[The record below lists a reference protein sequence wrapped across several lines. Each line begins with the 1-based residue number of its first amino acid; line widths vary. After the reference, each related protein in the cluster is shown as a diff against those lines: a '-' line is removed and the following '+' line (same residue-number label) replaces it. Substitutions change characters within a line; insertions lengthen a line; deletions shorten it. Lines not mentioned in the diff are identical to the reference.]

1 MRRLSIRVR
10 LAFAHTIVLGTL
22 LSLCSVAF
30 YRVAAA
36 RLYSQLD
43 KQLEE
48 HSVVLRPF
56 FNVSQAEVSWL
67 VDKKNVEQF
76 SSLIA
81 HAVFDGQGHYLD
93 GSALAKVFI
102 FSFTDA
108 ARQALE
114 KREPTW
120 ETLSLPYGHRVRA
133 LNSTITGSDGR
144 VYVFRVGILLD
155 QPEDDLRQLG
165 LVLTLLVP
173 LVTLIGGAT
182 GWWMAG
188 RALRP
193 VAEITG
199 TAQRIT
205 ASNLAQR
212 LPLRGTGDELD
223 RLSAT
228 LNQMIA
234 RLEHSFEQMSQ
245 FISNVSHELRTPLA
259 ALRGTCE
266 VALRTAQSE
275 KEYREVISSSIEDLD
290 RLSRTV
296 SNLLSLARAETG
308 QLALNRRPEN
318 LTELVRDAVESTRM
332 LAAERGICIECET
345 EADVTAEV
353 DAEHLLR
360 LLVNLLDNAI
370 KYNRTNGR
378 IEVALRAVDSWLVVS
393 VRDSGVGI
401 PAEDLPRI
409 FDRFYR
415 GRADGEES
423 AGGTGLGLSLAR
435 WTAGAHGGRIE
446 VESQLGQGST
456 FRVWLPQNAPKDSKE
471 SLTRF
476 PSRRDYARASSTDEG
491 ALGPTDA
498 RAWAMNPMR
507 RSTTVEKHLVRW
519 SYWLGIACAL
529 VALIWR
535 GLVAVGI
542 PERITYADRAIGY
555 AGFFNGALLFLLIAT
570 ATASYVSATT
580 QKT

>member
-1 MRRLSIRVR
+1 MGRLSIRIR
-10 LAFAHTIVLGTL
+10 LALAHTIVLGTL
-22 LSLCSVAF
+22 LGFCSVAF

-36 RLYSQLD
+36 RVYSQVD

-48 HSVVLRPF
+48 QFAVLRPF

-67 VDKKNVEQF
+67 VDKKNIEQF

-81 HAVFDGQGHYLD
+81 YAVFDEQGQYLD

-108 ARQALE
+108 AGHALE

-120 ETLSLPYGHRVRA
+120 ETLSLAYGHRLRA

-144 VYVFRVGILLD
+144 VYVFRVGMLLD
-155 QPEDDLRQLG
+155 QTEDDLRQLA
-165 LVLTLLVP
+165 LVLALLVP
-173 LVTLIGGAT
+173 LVTFIGGAT

-199 TAQRIT
+199 RAQRIT
-205 ASNLAQR
+205 ASNLAER

-223 RLSAT
+223 QLSAT
-228 LNQMIA
+228 LNEMIA

-259 ALRGTCE
+259 ALRGAGE

-296 SNLLSLARAETG
+296 SNLLSLARAEAG

-318 LTELVRDAVESTRM
+318 LAELVWDAVESTSV
-332 LAAERGICIECET
+332 LAAERGISIECKT
-345 EADVTAEV
+345 DADVTAEV

-378 IEVALRAVDSWLVVS
+378 IEVALRAVNSWLVVS

-415 GRADGEES
+415 GRTGGEES
-423 AGGTGLGLSLAR
+423 TGGTGLGLSLAR
-435 WTAGAHGGRIE
+435 SIAVAHGGRIE

-471 SLTRF
+471 SLTWF
-476 PSRRDYARASSTDEG
+476 SSTRDDVRTSLTDES
-491 ALGPTDA
+491 ALGPTDV
-498 RAWAMNPMR
+498 RAWAMNPMQ
-507 RSTTVEKHLVRW
+507 RSRTVEKYLVRW

-535 GLVAVGI
+535 GLFAVGI
-542 PERITYADRAIGY
+542 PERISYDDRAVGY

-570 ATASYVSATT
+570 ATASYVSATR